1 MQLKSDASC
10 SITDGVPQENETSQ
24 KKTRLIS
31 EKLCRKSSLYQG
43 ILNCSGKDTADDR
56 MMHSSCENIEDLR
69 KTLKIEGTIVISDSE
84 DSEEDRRP
92 SKFTKI
98 KRGGN

>member
-1 MQLKSDASC
+1 MK
-10 SITDGVPQENETSQ
+10 
-24 KKTRLIS
+24 
-31 EKLCRKSSLYQG
+31 
-43 ILNCSGKDTADDR
+43 
-56 MMHSSCENIEDLR
+56 NIEDLR